1 MLKEFGA
8 DPVWTVATVDAA
20 RQLLLTGIPGFVM
33 LDVDVGSENSLGL
46 RLRYKAMASPD
57 AVTAPIVVK
66 PYERNQLCEAIAR
79 VMKLG
84 ATCRTAVL

>member
-1 MLKEFGA
+1 M
-8 DPVWTVATVDAA
+8 A
-20 RQLLLTGIPGFVM
+20 RKRWSGGGNT
-33 LDVDVGSENSLGL
+33 
-46 RLRYKAMASPD
+46 

-84 ATCRTAVL
+84 ATCRPAVL